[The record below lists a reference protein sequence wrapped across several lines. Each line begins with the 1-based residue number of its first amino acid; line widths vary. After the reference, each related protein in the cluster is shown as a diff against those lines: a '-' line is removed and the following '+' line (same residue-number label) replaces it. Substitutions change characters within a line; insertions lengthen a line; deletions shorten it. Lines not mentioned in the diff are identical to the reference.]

1 MESRCSNFSAQ
12 ICRRGDYQ
20 LRLARSSA
28 YVQAKVAPNLTKNL
42 VNFLNI
48 FMEKGCFSAKMPEM
62 PCAS

>member
-12 ICRRGDYQ
+12 ICRHGDYQ

-42 VNFLNI
+42 VKPLNSKQ
-48 FMEKGCFSAKMPEM
+48 KGPKSFSKNAQNV
-62 PCAS
+62 